1 MNLVLVYGVKETK
14 KWVTNLTGGM
24 KRVREDVKGWMCLI
38 WILKDRLEIGESRG
52 KAPYTGE
59 IAKMR
64 VVSENTWSILGMP
77 SG

>member
-1 MNLVLVYGVKETK
+1 MIVRHICCGRPSEDKQK
-14 KWVTNLTGGM
+14 KTI
-24 KRVREDVKGWMCLI
+24 KSHHHADVGCDVLI